1 MKSHHARRLSYFE
14 KWALI
19 GLLVGIIAGLSSM
32 AVFYALRVVEYIF
45 LVKGAG
51 ISLPVP
57 IGEGGSVVFSYT
69 ALRPYLLPVFA
80 ATGAFISGILIRF
93 SSSASGNGTDKT
105 IEAFHYKH
113 GKFDKLGW
121 LVKLLAS
128 AFTIGTGG
136 SAGREGPEAFISAG
150 LSSNISGILKIS
162 PEDRRKIVA
171 VALGAGI
178 GTIFKSPIA
187 GALLSAEL
195 LYRRDFEYEV
205 IFPSL
210 IASAIG
216 YMIFGLAVGY
226 GPIFGIYIYTFSVY
240 QVPSFILLGLICG
253 AFAILYVKSMFGFE
267 HIFSKLRAP
276 LAVRAAIGGLAV
288 GIIGMM
294 FPEIISV
301 GYGWMNMI
309 MLDKTYELVGLGLSP
324 LLILILLPFL
334 KILATSL
341 TIGSGG
347 SGGEFAPGIMIG
359 GLVGSAFGVML
370 NLLSGGSSSLVPYAV
385 IGMAA
390 LFGAAANAPI
400 SVMIMA
406 IEMGG
411 SIELLPPAMLAS
423 VVSYLIAWKFSLY
436 HSQVTTRRD
445 SPAHAQEYSIPLLS
459 TIKVEDIS
467 IKNVFVNL
475 DTPIKEA
482 VLKMRSEGLASIPVI
497 DSNGKFVG
505 IVRLSDLNEAKV
517 ISEKVIRGTPYIRPE
532 SNLEQAWEALATSR
546 SSWVPV
552 VKDGKFVGIITVK
565 EMLDGYEKFSK
576 MQQA

>member
-1 MKSHHARRLSYFE
+1 MKIPTRRLSYFE

-19 GLLVGIIAGLSSM
+19 GLLVGIVAGTSSI
-32 AVFYALRVVEYIF
+32 AVFYLLRLVEYAF
-45 LVKGAG
+45 LVEGVGTA
-51 ISLPVP
+51 LPVP
-57 IGEGGSVVFSYT
+57 LGEGGSVVYRYIAS
-69 ALRPYLLPVFA
+69 RPYLLPLTA

-105 IEAFHYKH
+105 IEAFHYKQ
-113 GKFDKLGW
+113 GKFDKIGW
-121 LVKLLAS
+121 LVKLFAS

-150 LSSNISGILKIS
+150 ISSNVSGALKIS

-171 VALGAGI
+171 VAMGAGI

-195 LYRRDFEYEV
+195 LYHRDFEYEV

-210 IASAIG
+210 IASAVG
-216 YMIFGLAVGY
+216 YMIFGLVVGY
-226 GPIFGIYIYTFSVY
+226 GPIFGIYIYTFSVS
-240 QVPSFILLGLICG
+240 QVPAFIVLGLLSG
-253 AFAILYVKSMFGFE
+253 VFAILYVKSMFGFE
-267 HIFSKLRAP
+267 KIFGKLRAP

-288 GIIGMM
+288 GIIGMF

-301 GYGWMNMI
+301 GYGWMNII
-309 MLDKTYELVGLGLSP
+309 MLGKTNELVGLGLSP

-334 KILATSL
+334 KILATSF

-359 GLVGSAFGVML
+359 GLVGAMFGVML
-370 NLLSGGSSSLVPYAV
+370 NMASGSSSSLIPYTV

-436 HSQVTTRRD
+436 HSQVPTRRD
-445 SPAHAQEYSIPLLS
+445 SPAHTQEYSIPLLS
-459 TIKVEDIS
+459 KIKVEEVS
-467 IKNVFVNL
+467 IKNIFVNL
-475 DTPIKEA
+475 DTTVNETIK
-482 VLKMRSEGLASIPVI
+482 KMKMEGMASIPVV
-497 DSNGKFVG
+497 DLNGMFVG
-505 IVRLSDLNEAKV
+505 IVRLPDLAAAKTLSDK
-517 ISEKVIRGTPYIRPE
+517 IIRGTPYVRPE
-532 SNLEQAWEALATSR
+532 STLEQAWEALATSR

-552 VKDGKFVGIITVK
+552 VKDGRFVGIISIN
-565 EMLDGYEKFSK
+565 EMLDGYKHFSR

>member
-1 MKSHHARRLSYFE
+1 LKIPTRRLSYFE

-19 GLLVGIIAGLSSM
+19 GLLVGIIAGTSSI
-32 AVFYALRVVEYIF
+32 AVFYLLRLVEYAF
-45 LVKGAG
+45 LVKGVGTA
-51 ISLPVP
+51 LPAP
-57 IGEGGSVVFSYT
+57 LGEGGSVVYRYI
-69 ALRPYLLPVFA
+69 ALRPYLLPITV

-105 IEAFHYKH
+105 IEAFHYKQ
-113 GKFDKLGW
+113 GKFDKIGW
-121 LVKLLAS
+121 LVKLFAS
-128 AFTIGTGG
+128 AFTIGGGG

-150 LSSNISGILKIS
+150 LSSNVSGLLKIS

-171 VALGAGI
+171 VAMGAGI

-195 LYRRDFEYEV
+195 LYHRDFEYEV

-210 IASAIG
+210 IASAVG

-226 GPIFGIYIYTFSVY
+226 GPIFGIYIYTFSIS
-240 QVPSFILLGLICG
+240 QVPLFIVLGLLCG

-267 HIFSKLRAP
+267 KIFGMLRAP
-276 LAVRAAIGGLAV
+276 LAVRAAIGGLVV
-288 GIIGMM
+288 GIIGVF

-301 GYGWMNMI
+301 GYGWMNII
-309 MLDKTYELVGLGLSP
+309 MLGKTNELVGLGLTP
-324 LLILILLPFL
+324 ILILILLPFL

-359 GLVGSAFGVML
+359 GLVGAVFGVLLNMAFG
-370 NLLSGGSSSLVPYAV
+370 SSYSLVPYAV

-423 VVSYLIAWKFSLY
+423 VASYLIAWKFSLY
-436 HSQVTTRRD
+436 HSQLPTRRD
-445 SPAHAQEYSIPLLS
+445 SPAHTQEYSIPLLS
-459 TIKVEDIS
+459 KIKVEDVS
-467 IKNVFVNL
+467 IKNIFVNL
-475 DTPIKEA
+475 NLTVNEAIK
-482 VLKMRSEGLASIPVI
+482 KMKMEGMESIPVV
-497 DSNGKFVG
+497 DLNGKFVG
-505 IVRLSDLNEAKV
+505 IVRLPDLTAARTL
-517 ISEKVIRGTPYIRPE
+517 SEKIIKGTPYVRPE
-532 SNLEQAWEALATSR
+532 STLEQAWEALATSR

-552 VKDGKFVGIITVK
+552 VKDGRFVGIITIN
-565 EMLDGYEKFSK
+565 EMLDGYKHFSK

>member
-1 MKSHHARRLSYFE
+1 M
-14 KWALI
+14 
-19 GLLVGIIAGLSSM
+19 LVGTIAGASSM
-32 AVFYALRVVEYIF
+32 AVFYALRLVEYAF
-45 LVKGAG
+45 LTSGAG

-57 IGEGGSVVFSYT
+57 IGEGGSIIFSYT
-69 ALRPYLLPVFA
+69 ALRPYLLPLTA
-80 ATGAFISGILIRF
+80 AAGALISGILIRF

-105 IEAFHYKH
+105 IEAFHYKQ
-113 GKFDKLGW
+113 GKFDRIGW

-128 AFTIGTGG
+128 AFTIGSGG
-136 SAGREGPEAFISAG
+136 SAGREGPEAFISAS
-150 LSSNISGILKIS
+150 LSSNISGVLKIS
-162 PEDRRKIVA
+162 PEDRRKLVA

-195 LYRRDFEYEV
+195 LYKRDFEYEV

-210 IASAIG
+210 IASALG

-240 QVPSFILLGLICG
+240 QVPSFILLGLLSG

-267 HIFSKLRAP
+267 NAFSRLKLP

-288 GIIGMM
+288 GTIGMF

-301 GYGWMNMI
+301 GYGWMNII
-309 MLDKTYELVGLGLSP
+309 MQNKVNELVGLGLSP

-334 KILATSL
+334 KIIATSL

-370 NLLSGGSSSLVPYAV
+370 NLITGSSNSLVPYAIV
-385 IGMAA
+385 GMAA
-390 LFGAAANAPI
+390 LFGAAANAPV

-423 VVSYLIAWKFSLY
+423 AVSYLVARKYSLY

-459 TIKVEDIS
+459 TIKVEDIT
-467 IKNVFVNL
+467 INNVSVN
-475 DTPIKEA
+475 INSSVQEA
-482 VLKMRSEGLASIPVI
+482 VAKMKSQGLESIPVI
-497 DSNGKFVG
+497 DSGGNFAG
-505 IVRLSDLNEAKV
+505 IVRLPDLSGAKAL
-517 ISEKVIRGTPYIRPE
+517 SEKIISGTPYVRPE
-532 SNLEQAWEALATSR
+532 STLEQAWEALAATR

-552 VKDGKFVGIITVK
+552 VKNGKLVGIITVN
-565 EMLDGYEKFSK
+565 EMLDGYKKFSR

>member
-1 MKSHHARRLSYFE
+1 MEPQNKHRLSYFE
-14 KWALI
+14 KWSLI
-19 GLLVGIIAGLSSM
+19 GLLVGIIAGVSSI
-32 AVFYALRVVEYIF
+32 AVFYTLRLVEYAF
-45 LVKGAG
+45 LIKGAG

-57 IGEGGSVVFSYT
+57 IGEGGSVIFSYV
-69 ALRPYLLPVFA
+69 ALRPYLLPITA
-80 ATGAFISGILIRF
+80 AIGALISGILIKF

-113 GKFDKLGW
+113 GKFDKIGW

-128 AFTIGTGG
+128 AFTIGGGG
-136 SAGREGPEAFISAG
+136 SAGREGPEAFISAS
-150 LSSNISGILKIS
+150 LSSNISGIFKIS

-210 IASAIG
+210 IASALG

-226 GPIFGIYIYTFSVY
+226 SPIFGIYIYTFSLY
-240 QVPSFILLGLICG
+240 QVPSFILLGLLCG

-267 HIFSKLRAP
+267 TIFSKLKAP

-288 GIIGMM
+288 GVIGMF

-301 GYGWMNMI
+301 GYGWMNII
-309 MLDKTYELVGLGLSP
+309 MQNKINELVGLSLSP
-324 LLILILLPFL
+324 LLILLLLPFL

-341 TIGSGG
+341 TLGSGG

-359 GLVGSAFGVML
+359 GLVGAAFGVML
-370 NLLSGGSSSLVPYAV
+370 NLITGSSYSIVPYAV

-423 VVSYLIAWKFSLY
+423 VISYLIARKFSLY
-436 HSQVTTRRD
+436 HSQVNTRRD

-459 TIKVEDIS
+459 TIKVDDIS

-475 DTPIKEA
+475 DLPVKETVA
-482 VLKMRSEGLASIPVI
+482 KIRSEGLASIPVI
-497 DSNGKFVG
+497 DSNGNFAG
-505 IVRLSDLNEAKV
+505 IVRLSDLSEAKT
-517 ISEKVIRGTPYIRPE
+517 ISEKIISGTPYVRPE
-532 SNLEQAWEALATSR
+532 STLEQAWEALASSR

-552 VKDGKFVGIITVK
+552 VKNGKFVGIITVN
-565 EMLDGYEKFSK
+565 EMLEGYKKFSK
-576 MQQA
+576 IQQV

>member
-1 MKSHHARRLSYFE
+1 MKPNHSLRLSYYE

-32 AVFYALRVVEYIF
+32 AVFYTLRLVEYVF
-45 LVKGAG
+45 LVRGAG
-51 ISLPVP
+51 IALPVP
-57 IGEGGSVVFSYT
+57 IGEGGSVTFSYT
-69 ALRPYLLPVFA
+69 ALRPYLLPAIA
-80 ATGAFISGILIRF
+80 ATGAFVSGILIRF

-113 GKFDKLGW
+113 GKFDKIGW
-121 LVKLLAS
+121 LVKLVAS

-136 SAGREGPEAFISAG
+136 SAGREGPEAFISAS

-162 PEDRRKIVA
+162 PEDRRKVVA

-195 LYRRDFEYEV
+195 LYKRDFEYEV

-210 IASAIG
+210 IASAVG

-240 QVPSFILLGLICG
+240 QVPYFLLLGLICG
-253 AFAILYVKSMFGFE
+253 AFAILYVKSMLGFE
-267 HIFSKLRAP
+267 RVFGRLRLP

-288 GIIGMM
+288 GTIGVM

-301 GYGWMNMI
+301 GYGWMNLI
-309 MLDKTYELVGLGLSP
+309 MLDKTDELLGLGLSP

-359 GLVGSAFGVML
+359 GLVGAAFGVIL
-370 NLLSGGSSSLVPYAV
+370 NLFSGNSYSLVPYAV

-400 SVMIMA
+400 AVMIMA

-423 VVSYLIAWKFSLY
+423 VVSYLIARKFSLY
-436 HSQVTTRRD
+436 HSQVATRRD
-445 SPAHAQEYSIPLLS
+445 SPAHMQEYSIPLLS
-459 TIKVEDIS
+459 TIKVEDVS
-467 IKNVFVNL
+467 IRNIFASIDSSVN
-475 DTPIKEA
+475 EA
-482 VLKMRSEGLASIPVI
+482 VAKMKSEGLASIPVI

-505 IVRLSDLNEAKV
+505 IAMLSDLGEAKTL
-517 ISEKVIRGTPYIRPE
+517 SEKIVRGTPYIRPE

-552 VKDGKFVGIITVK
+552 VKEGKFVGIITIN
-565 EMLDGYEKFSK
+565 EMLDGYKKFSK